1 MGFCFVINNINF
13 ASIFNNTSYQIMKK
27 LIFTLLAAI
36 AFSASFAQ
44 SKSGSNGAKLSVG
57 LDFGVPT
64 GNWSNN
70 YSIGFGGSG
79 KAELP
84 VSSAF
89 NFTITA
95 GYINYYTKGGAK
107 TIREFFG
114 ASTYDGFIPVKAGG
128 KYFFSPNF
136 YGEAEVG
143 ARFGTN
149 NNSGTAFIY
158 APGLGVS
165 FPVSD
170 KHDIDFGARY
180 EGWSQDG
187 GNIGQVAFRI
197 AYKFGL

>member
-1 MGFCFVINNINF
+1 
-13 ASIFNNTSYQIMKK
+13 MKK
-27 LIFTLLAAI
+27 LLLTVAAVAAFTV
-36 AFSASFAQ
+36 SFAQ
-44 SKSGSNGAKLSVG
+44 SKSASSGAKLSVG
-57 LDFGVPT
+57 LDFGLPVGDFARGT
-64 GNWSNN
+64 
-70 YSIGFGGSG
+70 SIGFGGSG
-79 KAELP
+79 KAEMP

-89 NFTITA
+89 NFTVTA
-95 GYINYYTKGGAK
+95 GYISYYYDKEVKDFYKAIGVD
-107 TIREFFG
+107 
-114 ASTYDGFIPVKAGG
+114 TYLGFVPLKVGG
-128 KYFFSPNF
+128 KYFFSPNV

-143 ARFGTN
+143 ARIGTN
-149 NNSGTAFIY
+149 MSTGTAFIY